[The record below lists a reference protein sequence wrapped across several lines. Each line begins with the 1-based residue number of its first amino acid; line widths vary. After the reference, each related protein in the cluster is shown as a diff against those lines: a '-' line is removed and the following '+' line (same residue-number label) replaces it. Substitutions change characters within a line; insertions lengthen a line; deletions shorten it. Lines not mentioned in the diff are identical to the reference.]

1 MNIKML
7 KNNQMIINVQFNI
20 TNKINNIIYQN
31 SIYLFIYLSL
41 DDKINIKMNNY
52 DDYLDYKKNK
62 FNDYIKFKINDD
74 IHDELTK
81 FINNYY

>member
-1 MNIKML
+1 
-7 KNNQMIINVQFNI
+7 
-20 TNKINNIIYQN
+20 
-31 SIYLFIYLSL
+31 
-41 DDKINIKMNNY
+41 MNNY